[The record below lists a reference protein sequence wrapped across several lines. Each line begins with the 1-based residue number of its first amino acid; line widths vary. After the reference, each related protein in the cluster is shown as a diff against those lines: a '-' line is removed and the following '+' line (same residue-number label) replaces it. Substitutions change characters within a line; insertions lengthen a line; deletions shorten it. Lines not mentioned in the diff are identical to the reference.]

1 MGMRLLRSWI
11 HRPLIDKE
19 RIIQRQ
25 EVVQVFS
32 WTTSFERSDLT
43 DSLKG
48 VYDIERLASRV
59 SFGKTNPK
67 GSLQLATTLSSVPR
81 IRAIL
86 EGMEQPALGYLIAQ
100 LDAIPELESLI
111 SAAIAPEVFT

>member
-19 RIIQRQ
+19 RIVQRQ
-25 EVVQVFS
+25 EVVQVFLDHF
-32 WTTSFERSDLT
+32 FERSDLT

-59 SFGKTNPK
+59 SFGKTNP
-67 GSLQLATTLSSVPR
+67 R
-81 IRAIL
+81 IFCNWRPPYPVYH
-86 EGMEQPALGYLIAQ
+86 GF
-100 LDAIPELESLI
+100 
-111 SAAIAPEVFT
+111 VRF